1 MLILYQKGIE
11 QAHPDFA
18 AALGVVLVLF
28 VVTLSLIARRFTEK
42 NDKKGA

>member
-1 MLILYQKGIE
+1 MYQKGIE

-28 VVTLSLIARRFTEK
+28 VLGLSLAARKFTEK
-42 NDKKGA
+42 GTDMSA